1 MSDSKKVYSYKDNF
15 SKIIFIVLIMALLS
29 FPVSTNAKLLP
40 DEQNIKE
47 KAHIIFPA
55 NLLTPEEVIKAD
67 IIAQNNHDLST
78 YLSLRTTKVG
88 PPENRNEIMILR
100 EKYPEYDILQ
110 YIDKAE
116 LIELK
121 EIPLYL
127 IGNIRKMEEYI
138 TLYSQ
143 IKVYYVCINYYLKSE
158 SQYIF
163 NGVNYLLYILIF
175 EKGNWLIDEIS
186 EPCLNQI
193 IEAGYGFGTLE
204 EEKALQ
210 IQIAKYEADGK
221 KVDLPIP
228 NPPILFFVS
237 GEKSFIQIN
246 WNYDIADYFN
256 IYRATTPSG
265 PWKKIISN
273 FPKIAHTAV
282 DYNYPKNVKV
292 LYYRITSA
300 DKKLNESTPSKI
312 SLIKVT
318 LE

>member
-1 MSDSKKVYSYKDNF
+1 MGNSKKTHFYKNNF
-15 SKIIFIVLIMALLS
+15 FKIVFTVLIMVLIAVPD
-29 FPVSTNAKLLP
+29 FANAKLSP
-40 DEQNIKE
+40 DEQNIEE
-47 KAHIIFPA
+47 KAHIFFPA
-55 NLLTPEEVIKAD
+55 DSLIPEEVIKAD
-67 IIAQNNHDLST
+67 IKAQNNHDLST

-88 PPENRNEIMILR
+88 LPENRDSIMIFR

-110 YIDKAE
+110 YINKAE

-121 EIPLYL
+121 EIPFYL

-175 EKGNWLIDEIS
+175 EKENWLINEIS

-193 IEAGYGFGTLE
+193 IETGYGFGTLE

-210 IQIAKYEADGK
+210 IQTAKYEADGK

-228 NPPILFFVS
+228 NAPILSFVS

-256 IYRATTPSG
+256 IYRSITPSG
-265 PWKKIISN
+265 PWEKIISN

-282 DYNYPKNVKV
+282 DYNYPKNAEI
-292 LYYRITSA
+292 LYYRITTI
-300 DKKLNESTPSKI
+300 DKKLNESKPSKI
-312 SLIKVT
+312 SLIKIT
-318 LE
+318 QE

>member
-1 MSDSKKVYSYKDNF
+1 M
-15 SKIIFIVLIMALLS
+15 VLIAIPD
-29 FPVSTNAKLLP
+29 FANAKLFP
-40 DEQNIKE
+40 DERNIE
-47 KAHIIFPA
+47 KKAYIIFPA
-55 NLLTPEEVIKAD
+55 DSLTPEEVIKAD

-78 YLSLRTTKVG
+78 YISLRTTRVG

-110 YIDKAE
+110 NINKAE

-121 EIPLYL
+121 EIPFYL

-143 IKVYYVCINYYLKSE
+143 IKAYYVCINYYLKSK

-175 EKGNWLIDEIS
+175 EKGNWLIYEIS

-193 IEAGYGFGTLE
+193 IEAGYGFRTLE

-210 IQIAKYEADGK
+210 IQTAKYEADGK

-228 NPPILFFVS
+228 NAPILSFIY

-246 WNYDIADYFN
+246 WNWDIADYFN
-256 IYRATTPSG
+256 IYRSTTPSG
-265 PWKKIISN
+265 PWEKIISN
-273 FPKIAHTAV
+273 FQKIAHTAV
-282 DYNYPKNVKV
+282 DYNYPKNVEV
-292 LYYRITSA
+292 LYYRITST
-300 DKKLNESTPSKI
+300 DKKLNESKPSKI
-312 SLIKVT
+312 SLIKVSQ
-318 LE
+318 E

>member
-1 MSDSKKVYSYKDNF
+1 MITLLKKFSFRQNFFKIILIALIIMLMILPAYANDKFFSEKKNVEEECHTISQSDS
-15 SKIIFIVLIMALLS
+15 
-29 FPVSTNAKLLP
+29 
-40 DEQNIKE
+40 
-47 KAHIIFPA
+47 
-55 NLLTPEEVIKAD
+55 LTPEEVIKVD
-67 IIAQNNHDLST
+67 ILAQNNHDLST

-100 EKYPEYDILQ
+100 EKYSKYDILQ
-110 YIDKAE
+110 NINKAE

-121 EIPLYL
+121 EIPFYL

-175 EKGNWLIDEIS
+175 KKENWLINEIS

-193 IEAGYGFGTLE
+193 IETGYGFGTLE

-210 IQIAKYEADGK
+210 IQTAKYEADGK

-228 NPPILFFVS
+228 NASILSFVS

-246 WNYDIADYFN
+246 WNWDIADYFN
-256 IYRATTPSG
+256 IYRAITPSG
-265 PWKKIISN
+265 PWEKIISN

-282 DYNYPKNVKV
+282 DYNYPKNVEV
-292 LYYRITSA
+292 LYYRITTA
-300 DKKLNESTPSKI
+300 DKKLNESKPSKI

-318 LE
+318 QE